1 MKVKNAKPCESFY
14 QEINTETNLVV
25 GHQLPYFISHTFS
38 SEGERQETQTPELC
52 SSSRCCSTSSV
63 TQFNPRIV
71 PARSRCQ
78 KLMANT
84 AKPLIKITTLVLFP
98 LKLDATISH
107 PHPPQTAVHLVEY
120 SKIQGVSNPTSK
132 FSVLHQPTKVSTQ
145 QSHRNAALGQ
155 VKVKPILSIFP

>member
-84 AKPLIKITTLVLFP
+84 AKTLIKITTLVLFP

-107 PHPPQTAVHLVEY
+107 PHPPKLQFILLNTLK
-120 SKIQGVSNPTSK
+120 SKELAIHPPSSQSCTSLPR
-132 FSVLHQPTKVSTQ
+132 S
-145 QSHRNAALGQ
+145 ALSRVTEMQ
-155 VKVKPILSIFP
+155 H